1 MFSSSL
7 ESLFRSMKPDVVTDI
22 FVIIMLTSFLLAI
35 FWRKKGSNES
45 FVNYTPTLLTSLGI
59 LGTFLGIV
67 LGLLEFNTGSIETS
81 IVKLL
86 DGLKVAFI
94 TSVIGIL
101 GSILFKFI
109 INANLLKPK
118 ENKNISN
125 EDVDINDLFDI
136 LNKQNENLIKLQSTL
151 SDNEESSIV
160 SQLKLFRSDISDNY
174 KKNHEQLLSS
184 NQALKSLVDAGN
196 LQKDLFNEF
205 QTSLFYKLEN
215 FAEMLS
221 KSATEQVI
229 EALNS
234 VIKDFNQKLTEQ
246 FGENFKELNN
256 AVIRLVEWQENYK
269 NQLEVMKNQ
278 FDMSVDSIT
287 DMEKSIE
294 QISTH
299 SKSIPESMNNLEI
312 VINTNQNQVE
322 ELNRHLE
329 VFKDM
334 RDKAVEAVPAIKQQ
348 VEKTLDGFTEA
359 SNGIMTSIASST
371 DKISVTLVQNA
382 ENFAENV
389 SRTNGSLVDSSDTL
403 KRSSSEIREQLDA
416 TILDLNK
423 HVRIMIEDLSNNSKE
438 ISANFKNVTE
448 SLEIELTKTN
458 SKFNNMLDDTTT
470 KLQTSIEN
478 LSNEQLKHTKRVLDG
493 LDNTIK
499 DVLTDTGASV
509 SNQVKLMD
517 EIAAKEIENVMNAM
531 GTALARISNQ
541 FTNDYQ
547 KLVTEMKKIIE
558 AHK

>member
-348 VEKTLDGFTEA
+348 VEKTLDSFTEA

-382 ENFAENV
+382 ENFAANV
-389 SRTNGSLVDSSDTL
+389 SSTNSSLVDSSDTL

-438 ISANFKNVTE
+438 ISANFKNATE

>member
-1 MFSSSL
+1 MFSNVIEDYL
-7 ESLFRSMKPDVVTDI
+7 RSMKPEMVTDVFI
-22 FVIIMLTSFLLAI
+22 LLMFLSFLLAVI
-35 FWRKKGSNES
+35 WSKKDVNHA
-45 FVNYTPTLLTSLGI
+45 FVNYAPSLLTSLGI

-67 LGLLEFNTGSIETS
+67 LGLLEFNTTNVEGS

-101 GSILFKFI
+101 GSILIKFL
-109 INANLLKPK
+109 INANIITPK
-118 ENKNISN
+118 ITENSKIQDLDISDLYNIMN
-125 EDVDINDLFDI
+125 M
-136 LNKQNENLIKLQSTL
+136 QNENLIKLQNVL
-151 SDNEESSIV
+151 SDNQESSIIG
-160 SQLKLFRSDISDNY
+160 QMKLMRSDITDNN
-174 KKNHEQLLSS
+174 KKNNEQILILSQHL
-184 NQALKSLVDAGN
+184 NTIVELGN
-196 LQKDLFNEF
+196 YQKESFNGFQFNLWNKLQD
-205 QTSLFYKLEN
+205 
-215 FAEMLS
+215 FADMLS

-234 VIKDFNQKLTEQ
+234 VIKDFNEKLTEQ
-246 FGENFKELNN
+246 FGENFKQLNN
-256 AVIRLVEWQENYK
+256 AVIKLVDWQENYK
-269 NQLEVMKNQ
+269 NQLEQMKNQ
-278 FDMSVDSIT
+278 FDLSVDSMSG
-287 DMEKSIE
+287 MEKSIE

-299 SKSIPESMNNLEI
+299 SKSIPESMSNLEV

-334 RDKAVEAVPAIKQQ
+334 RDKAIEAVPAIKEQ
-348 VEKTLDGFTEA
+348 VEKTLEGFSNA
-359 SNGIMTSIASST
+359 SNEIMTSISSST

-382 ENFAENV
+382 ENFADNV
-389 SRTNGSLVDSSDTL
+389 SKTNGALVDSSDTL
-403 KRSSSEIREQLDA
+403 KSSSSQIREQLDA

-438 ISANFKNVTE
+438 ISTNFKAVGE
-448 SLEIELTKTN
+448 SLEEELTKTN
-458 SKFNNMLDDTTT
+458 KKFNSMLDESTN
-470 KLQTSIEN
+470 KLQVSIEN
-478 LSNEQLKHTKRVLDG
+478 LSNEQLKQTKKVLDG
-493 LDNTIK
+493 LDSTIK
-499 DVLTDTGASV
+499 DILTDTGASV

-558 AHK
+558 ANK

>member
-1 MFSSSL
+1 MFSSVIEYYL
-7 ESLFRSMKPDVVTDI
+7 RSMKPEMVTDV
-22 FVIIMLTSFLLAI
+22 FIILMFLSFLLAVV
-35 FWRKKGSNES
+35 WSKKNVNHA
-45 FVNYTPTLLTSLGI
+45 FVSYAPTLLTSLGI

-67 LGLLEFNTGSIETS
+67 LGLLEFNTTNVEGS

-101 GSILFKFI
+101 GSILIKFL
-109 INANLLKPK
+109 INANIITPK
-118 ENKNISN
+118 IIEEQKEQDIDISDLYNIMN
-125 EDVDINDLFDI
+125 M
-136 LNKQNENLIKLQSTL
+136 QNENLIKLQNVL
-151 SDNEESSIV
+151 SDNQESSIIG
-160 SQLKLFRSDISDNY
+160 QMKLMRSDITDNN
-174 KKNHEQLLSS
+174 KKNNEQILILSQHL
-184 NQALKSLVDAGN
+184 NTIVELGN
-196 LQKDLFNEF
+196 YQKESFNGFQFNLWNKLQD
-205 QTSLFYKLEN
+205 
-215 FAEMLS
+215 FADMLS

-234 VIKDFNQKLTEQ
+234 VIKDFNEKLTEQ
-246 FGENFKELNN
+246 FGENFKQLNN
-256 AVIRLVEWQENYK
+256 AVIKLVDWQENYK
-269 NQLEVMKNQ
+269 NQLEQMKNQ
-278 FDMSVDSIT
+278 FDLSVDSMSGI
-287 DMEKSIE
+287 EKSIE

-299 SKSIPESMNNLEI
+299 SKSIPESMSNLEV

-334 RDKAVEAVPAIKQQ
+334 RDKAVEAVPAIKEQ
-348 VEKTLDGFTEA
+348 VEKTLEGFSNA
-359 SNGIMTSIASST
+359 SNEIMTSIASST

-382 ENFAENV
+382 ENFADNV
-389 SRTNGSLVDSSDTL
+389 SKTNGALVDSSDTL
-403 KRSSSEIREQLDA
+403 RSSSSQIREQLDA

-438 ISANFKNVTE
+438 ISTNFKAVGE
-448 SLEIELTKTN
+448 SLEEELTKTN
-458 SKFNNMLDDTTT
+458 KKFNSMLDESTS
-470 KLQTSIEN
+470 KLQVSIEN
-478 LSNEQLKHTKRVLDG
+478 LSNEQLKQTKKVLDG
-493 LDNTIK
+493 LDSTIK
-499 DVLTDTGASV
+499 DILTDTGASV

>member
-1 MFSSSL
+1 M
-7 ESLFRSMKPDVVTDI
+7 
-22 FVIIMLTSFLLAI
+22 
-35 FWRKKGSNES
+35 
-45 FVNYTPTLLTSLGI
+45 
-59 LGTFLGIV
+59 
-67 LGLLEFNTGSIETS
+67 
-81 IVKLL
+81 
-86 DGLKVAFI
+86 
-94 TSVIGIL
+94 
-101 GSILFKFI
+101 
-109 INANLLKPK
+109 
-118 ENKNISN
+118 
-125 EDVDINDLFDI
+125 
-136 LNKQNENLIKLQSTL
+136 
-151 SDNEESSIV
+151 
-160 SQLKLFRSDISDNY
+160 KLFRSDISDNY

-196 LQKDLFNEF
+196 LQKDLFSEF

-348 VEKTLDGFTEA
+348 VEKTLDSFTEA

-382 ENFAENV
+382 ENFAANV
-389 SRTNGSLVDSSDTL
+389 SSTNSSLVDSSDTL

-438 ISANFKNVTE
+438 ISANFKNATE

>member
-22 FVIIMLTSFLLAI
+22 FVIVMVTSFLLAI

-125 EDVDINDLFDI
+125 EDVYINDLYDI
-136 LNKQNENLIKLQSTL
+136 LSKQNENLIKLQSTL

-196 LQKDLFNEF
+196 LQKDLFSEF

-348 VEKTLDGFTEA
+348 VEKTLDSFTEA

-382 ENFAENV
+382 ENFAANV
-389 SRTNGSLVDSSDTL
+389 SSTNSSLVDSSDTL

-438 ISANFKNVTE
+438 ISANFKNATE

>member
-160 SQLKLFRSDISDNY
+160 SQLKLFCSDISDNY

-348 VEKTLDGFTEA
+348 VEKTLDSFTEA

-382 ENFAENV
+382 ENFAANV
-389 SRTNGSLVDSSDTL
+389 SSTNSSLVDSSDTL

-438 ISANFKNVTE
+438 ISANFKNATE

>member
-1 MFSSSL
+1 MFSSVIEYYL
-7 ESLFRSMKPDVVTDI
+7 RSMKPEMVTDV
-22 FVIIMLTSFLLAI
+22 FIILMFLSFLLAVV
-35 FWRKKGSNES
+35 WSKKNVNHA
-45 FVNYTPTLLTSLGI
+45 FVSYAPTLLTSLGI

-67 LGLLEFNTGSIETS
+67 LGLLEFNTTNVEGS

-101 GSILFKFI
+101 GSILIKFL
-109 INANLLKPK
+109 INANIITPK
-118 ENKNISN
+118 IIEEQKEQDIDISDLYNIMN
-125 EDVDINDLFDI
+125 M
-136 LNKQNENLIKLQSTL
+136 QNENLIKLQNVL
-151 SDNEESSIV
+151 SDNQESSIIG
-160 SQLKLFRSDISDNY
+160 QMKLMRSDITDNN
-174 KKNHEQLLSS
+174 KKNNEQVLILSQYL
-184 NQALKSLVDAGN
+184 NTIVELGN
-196 LQKDLFNEF
+196 YQKESFNDF
-205 QTSLFYKLEN
+205 QLNLWNKLED
-215 FAEMLS
+215 FADMLS

-234 VIKDFNQKLTEQ
+234 VIKDFNEKLTEQ
-246 FGENFKELNN
+246 FGENFKQLNN
-256 AVIRLVEWQENYK
+256 AVIKLVDWQENYK
-269 NQLEVMKNQ
+269 NQLEQMKNQ
-278 FDMSVDSIT
+278 FDLSVDSMSG
-287 DMEKSIE
+287 MEKSIE

-299 SKSIPESMNNLEI
+299 SKSIPESMSNLEV

-334 RDKAVEAVPAIKQQ
+334 RDKAIEAVPAIKEQ
-348 VEKTLDGFTEA
+348 VEKTLEGFSNA
-359 SNGIMTSIASST
+359 SNEIMTSIASST
-371 DKISVTLVQNA
+371 DKISITLVQNA
-382 ENFAENV
+382 ENFADNV
-389 SRTNGSLVDSSDTL
+389 SKTNGALVDSSDTL
-403 KRSSSEIREQLDA
+403 RSSSSQIREQLDA

-438 ISANFKNVTE
+438 ISTNFKAVGE
-448 SLEIELTKTN
+448 SLEEELTKTN
-458 SKFNNMLDDTTT
+458 KKFNSMLDESTS
-470 KLQTSIEN
+470 KLQVSIEN
-478 LSNEQLKHTKRVLDG
+478 LSNEQLKQTKKVLDG
-493 LDNTIK
+493 LDSTIK
-499 DVLTDTGASV
+499 DILTDTGASV

>member
-22 FVIIMLTSFLLAI
+22 FVIVMVTSFLLAI

-348 VEKTLDGFTEA
+348 VEKTLDSFTEA

-382 ENFAENV
+382 ENFAANV
-389 SRTNGSLVDSSDTL
+389 SSTNSSLVDSSDTL

-438 ISANFKNVTE
+438 ISANFKNATE

>member
-1 MFSSSL
+1 MFSNVIEDYL
-7 ESLFRSMKPDVVTDI
+7 RSMKPEMVTDVFI
-22 FVIIMLTSFLLAI
+22 LLMFLSFLLAVI
-35 FWRKKGSNES
+35 WSKKDVNHA
-45 FVNYTPTLLTSLGI
+45 FVNYAPSLLTSLGI

-67 LGLLEFNTGSIETS
+67 LGLLEFNTTNVEGS

-101 GSILFKFI
+101 GSILIKFL
-109 INANLLKPK
+109 INANIITPK
-118 ENKNISN
+118 ITENSKIQDLDISDLYNIMN
-125 EDVDINDLFDI
+125 M
-136 LNKQNENLIKLQSTL
+136 QNENLIKLQNVL
-151 SDNEESSIV
+151 SDNQESSIIG
-160 SQLKLFRSDISDNY
+160 QMKLMRSDITDNN
-174 KKNHEQLLSS
+174 KKNNEQILILSQHL
-184 NQALKSLVDAGN
+184 NTIVELGN
-196 LQKDLFNEF
+196 YQKESFNGFQFNLWNKLQD
-205 QTSLFYKLEN
+205 
-215 FAEMLS
+215 FADMLS

-234 VIKDFNQKLTEQ
+234 VIKDFNEKLTEQ
-246 FGENFKELNN
+246 FGENFKQLNN
-256 AVIRLVEWQENYK
+256 AVIKLVDWQENYK
-269 NQLEVMKNQ
+269 NQLEQMKNQ
-278 FDMSVDSIT
+278 FDLSVDSMSG
-287 DMEKSIE
+287 MEKSIE

-299 SKSIPESMNNLEI
+299 SKSIPESMSNLEV

-334 RDKAVEAVPAIKQQ
+334 RDKAVEAVPAIKEQ
-348 VEKTLDGFTEA
+348 VEKTLEGFSNA
-359 SNGIMTSIASST
+359 SNEIMTSISSST

-382 ENFAENV
+382 ENFADNV
-389 SRTNGSLVDSSDTL
+389 SKTNGALVDSSDTL
-403 KRSSSEIREQLDA
+403 KSSSSQIREQLDA

-438 ISANFKNVTE
+438 ISTNFKAVGE
-448 SLEIELTKTN
+448 SLEEELTKTN
-458 SKFNNMLDDTTT
+458 KKFNSMLDESTN
-470 KLQTSIEN
+470 KLQVSIEN
-478 LSNEQLKHTKRVLDG
+478 LSNEQLKQTKKVLDG
-493 LDNTIK
+493 LDSTIK
-499 DVLTDTGASV
+499 DILTDTGASV

-558 AHK
+558 ANK

>member
-22 FVIIMLTSFLLAI
+22 FVIVMLTSFLLAI

-348 VEKTLDGFTEA
+348 VEKTLDSFTEA

-382 ENFAENV
+382 ENFAANV
-389 SRTNGSLVDSSDTL
+389 SSTNGSLVDSSDTL

-438 ISANFKNVTE
+438 ISANFKNATE